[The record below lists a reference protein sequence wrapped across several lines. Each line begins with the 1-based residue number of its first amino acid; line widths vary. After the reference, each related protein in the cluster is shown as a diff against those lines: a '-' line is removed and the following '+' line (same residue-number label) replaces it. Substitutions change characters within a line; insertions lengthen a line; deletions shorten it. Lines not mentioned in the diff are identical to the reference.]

1 MSLRHI
7 WQETWGWKGSS
18 ECGEEA
24 SEVGFQFSESP
35 QPAACTTHCISWP
48 WVVEDHQ

>member
-1 MSLRHI
+1 MSLWHI

-24 SEVGFQFSESP
+24 SEVGIP
-35 QPAACTTHCISWP
+35 ILRKPTTCSMP
-48 WVVEDHQ
+48 NTLHQLAMGC